1 MENNKYAPLTEQEYN
16 EMADF
21 ILNLGA
27 YLPDNK
33 AGWVW
38 ATFNK
43 LRDINE
49 TQPCT
54 CSSSAGHWRR
64 AVDYIFNWVKERQ

>member
-1 MENNKYAPLTEQEYN
+1 MENNKYAPLNEQEFN
-16 EMADF
+16 EISEF

-33 AGWVW
+33 APWVW
-38 ATFNK
+38 ATFNR
-43 LRDINE
+43 LRGENE

-54 CSSSAGHWRR
+54 CGSSAGHWRR
-64 AVDYIFNWVKERQ
+64 AVDYIHKWVNERI